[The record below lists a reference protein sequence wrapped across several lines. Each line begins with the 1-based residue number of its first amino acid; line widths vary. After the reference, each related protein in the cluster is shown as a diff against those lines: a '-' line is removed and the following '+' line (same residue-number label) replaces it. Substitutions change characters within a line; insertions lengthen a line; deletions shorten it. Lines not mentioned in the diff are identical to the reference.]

1 VKTAAILT
9 IVCLLGSLTTHAEER
24 RQGVPGDRE
33 ERRQGVPGD
42 REERRQGV
50 PGEREQVSPDYA
62 RLRRALQRE
71 KPALVIPVM
80 APALRAN
87 AQDQPPSQPRSDSVW
102 EGLLIGAAI
111 GGAGGYVWARN
122 ICGSDDTECFVITAP
137 VGILGGAGIGALVGA
152 VADKLHK

>member
-1 VKTAAILT
+1 V
-9 IVCLLGSLTTHAEER
+9 E
-24 RQGVPGDRE
+24 
-33 ERRQGVPGD
+33 
-42 REERRQGV
+42 
-50 PGEREQVSPDYA
+50 VSPDYA

-71 KPALVIPVM
+71 KPALFIPVM
-80 APALRAN
+80 APALRAT
-87 AQDQPPSQPRSDSVW
+87 ARQDQPPSQPRSDSIW

-137 VGILGGAGIGALVGA
+137 VGILGGAGIGALIGA